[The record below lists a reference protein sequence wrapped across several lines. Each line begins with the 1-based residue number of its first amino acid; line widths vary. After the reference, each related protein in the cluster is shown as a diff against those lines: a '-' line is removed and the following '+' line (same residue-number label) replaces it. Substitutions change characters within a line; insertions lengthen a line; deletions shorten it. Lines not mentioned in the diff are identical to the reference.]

1 MYNKIMDNDKRFV
14 TGLDV
19 GTENVRAVIASVGK
33 NGEVAIVGYNE
44 GKSAGMRK
52 GIPANLAG
60 PASAIDKMLGDAER
74 MGGYDVRSAYVSI
87 NGSTVISTHTE
98 GMIAVGTVEHEI
110 DDQDLDRV
118 EEVAVSGRIPA
129 NRSVLEVIPLEYA
142 LDGQGGI
149 KDPLGM
155 SGARLEMR
163 ANVISALTPNYD
175 NLKKATITAD
185 VEAERLIPSP
195 VAAARAVL
203 TEKQK
208 ENGVAVID
216 MGATTTGIAIY
227 EEGDLQYVG
236 IVPAGSN
243 NITNDLAIVLAI
255 DPDLAEE
262 IKTRFIT
269 GVFGTDKNPV
279 IKLSKD
285 GKERNFERKEV
296 EAVVKARLEDT
307 FAEVRKKLKSAK
319 YDQRLPEGIILTGG
333 GAKMRD
339 IDLFAKQA
347 LEASVKIG
355 IPVALGGVAESVAK
369 PEFAVAVGLALIAA
383 ESGELIAPQGKN
395 SKKPGKK
402 SSSTGS
408 ASGSN
413 TFGFI
418 KKIFSKF

>member
-1 MYNKIMDNDKRFV
+1 MDNEKRFV

-19 GTENVRAVIASVGK
+19 GTENVRAVIATVNK

-52 GIPANLAG
+52 GIPANLTG
-60 PASAIDKMLGDAER
+60 PAEAIDRMLGDAER

-110 DDQDLDRV
+110 DNEDLNRV
-118 EEVAVSGRIPA
+118 EDVAVTGRIPA
-129 NRSVLEVIPLEYA
+129 NRDVLDVIPLEYA

-163 ANVISALTPNYD
+163 ACVVSALSPNCE
-175 NLKKATITAD
+175 NLKRATMTAD
-185 VEAERLIPSP
+185 VKAERLIPSV
-195 VAAARAVL
+195 VAGAKAVL
-203 TEKQK
+203 TERQK
-208 ENGVAVID
+208 ENGVAVVD
-216 MGATTTGIAIY
+216 FGATTTSIAIY

-236 IVPAGSN
+236 VIPIGSN

-255 DPDLAEE
+255 EPELAEE

-269 GVFGTDKNPV
+269 GDFDTEKSPA
-279 IKLSKD
+279 IKV
-285 GKERNFERKEV
+285 GKHGERAFDRKEV
-296 EAVVKARLEDT
+296 EEVVKARLEEI
-307 FAEVRKKLKSAK
+307 FNEVRKKLKLAK
-319 YDQRLPEGIILTGG
+319 YDQRLPEGIVLIGG

-339 IDLFAKQA
+339 IEIFAKKV
-347 LEASVKIG
+347 LESAVKIG
-355 IPVALGGVAESVAK
+355 IPKGLDGVAESIQK
-369 PEFAVAVGLALIAA
+369 PEFATAVGLAMLSA
-383 ESGELIAPQGKN
+383 EENQYSAPISKK
-395 SKKPGKK
+395 SSKAKKPGK
-402 SSSTGS
+402 SSG
-408 ASGSN
+408 GLL
-413 TFGFI
+413 

>member
-1 MYNKIMDNDKRFV
+1 MYNKTMDNDKRFV

-118 EEVAVSGRIPA
+118 EDVAVSGRIPA
-129 NRSVLEVIPLEYA
+129 NRNVLDVIPLEYA

-163 ANVISALTPNYD
+163 ANVISALTPNCE
-175 NLKKATITAD
+175 NLKKATATAD
-185 VEAERLIPSP
+185 VQALRLIPTA

-216 MGATTTGIAIY
+216 FGAATTSIAIY

-236 IVPAGSN
+236 VIPVGSN

-255 DPDLAEE
+255 DPELAEE
-262 IKTRFIT
+262 IKTRFVT
-269 GVFGTDKNPV
+269 GDFDSEKTIAIKVGKNN
-279 IKLSKD
+279 
-285 GKERNFERKEV
+285 ERTFERKEV
-296 EAVVKARLEDT
+296 DAVAKARLEEI
-307 FAEVRKKLKSAK
+307 FAEVRKKLKAAK

-383 ESGELIAPQGKN
+383 ESGELIAPQGKK

-413 TFGFI
+413 PFGFI

>member
-1 MYNKIMDNDKRFV
+1 MDDNKRFV

-19 GTENVRAVIASVGK
+19 GTENVRAVIATVNK
-33 NGEVAIVGYNE
+33 TGEIAIVGYNE

-52 GIPANLAG
+52 GVPANLAG
-60 PASAIDKMLGDAER
+60 PAGAIDRMLGDAER

-110 DDQDLDRV
+110 NDEDLDRV
-118 EEVAVSGRIPA
+118 EGVAVSGRIPA
-129 NRSVLEVIPLEYA
+129 NRDVLDVVPLEYA

-163 ANVISALTPNYD
+163 ANVISALTPNCE
-175 NLKKATITAD
+175 NLKKTTSAAD
-185 VEAERLIPSP
+185 VQALRLIPSP

-203 TEKQK
+203 TERQK

-216 MGATTTGIAIY
+216 FGASTTSIAIY

-236 IVPAGSN
+236 VVPIGSN

-255 DPDLAEE
+255 DPELAEE

-269 GVFGTDKNPV
+269 GDFDSEKSLAIKVGKNP
-279 IKLSKD
+279 
-285 GKERNFERKEV
+285 ERTFERKEV
-296 EAVVKARLEDT
+296 EEVVKARLDEI
-307 FAEVRKKLKSAK
+307 FAEVRKKLKSAH
-319 YDQRLPEGIILTGG
+319 YDQRLPEGIVLVGG

-339 IDLFAKQA
+339 IDVFAKKA
-347 LEASVKIG
+347 LEAAVKIG
-355 IPVALGGVAESVAK
+355 VPQGLDGVAEAVEK
-369 PEFAVAVGLALIAA
+369 PEFATAIGLAMIAA
-383 ESGELIAPQGKN
+383 ESGEPSVAATKK
-395 SKKPGKK
+395 SKKSGKK
-402 SSSTGS
+402 SSGPNPFS
-408 ASGSN
+408 
-413 TFGFI
+413 FV

>member
-1 MYNKIMDNDKRFV
+1 MDNDKRFV

-60 PASAIDKMLGDAER
+60 PASSIDKMLGDAER

-236 IVPAGSN
+236 VVPAGSN

-279 IKLSKD
+279 IKLNKD

-383 ESGELIAPQGKN
+383 ESGEPIAPQGKK

-402 SSSTGS
+402 SSGTSS
-408 ASGSN
+408 ASGN
-413 TFGFI
+413 PFGFI